1 MLNSTVLPFGL
12 ATAAMLFTKPSRPLA
27 KFQDKKGI
35 NICIIWMTGQVTKN
49 CFKIFT
55 NSCYVKKK
63 HNMCNS

>member
-35 NICIIWMTGQVTKN
+35 NICIIWMTG
-49 CFKIFT
+49 
-55 NSCYVKKK
+55 
-63 HNMCNS
+63 